1 MRGKIRRAEKL
12 KRLNSVV
19 ILLRNTTWKCGRIEA
34 AIVTHLRQV
43 RIGRRASL
51 RDILKRLD
59 PDPPRNKKRFG
70 DVWESVER
78 LRVRRIIEVRVRREK
93 GE

>member
-1 MRGKIRRAEKL
+1 VRGKIRRAEKL

-51 RDILKRLD
+51 RDILKQLD
-59 PDPPRNKKRFG
+59 PDPTRNKKSRRFG

-78 LRVRRIIEVRVRREK
+78 LRARRIIEVRRE
-93 GE
+93 